1 MLGLPS
7 EVLSGLATL
16 LAAATGACVGAL
28 LTGWNGKRAAS
39 AARRR
44 AAADSCIGA
53 IAGIR
58 DLLARAETDR
68 DAQAWSLALASA
80 LDTID
85 DGRHSLPDG
94 MRHLHRHVRDATGEA
109 VGPVSLVRLR
119 PLERA
124 VELAPFDP
132 RWTAFAIEYLDY
144 VVSNLRQVRDVS
156 ARRAQES
163 SVLSFGSWL
172 EREEIWPSP

>member
-7 EVLSGLATL
+7 EVVSGLATL

-28 LTGWNGKRAAS
+28 LTGRNTERAAS

-44 AAADSCIGA
+44 VAADSCIGA

-58 DLLARAETDR
+58 DLLARAETER
-68 DAQAWSLALASA
+68 DAREWSSALSSA

-85 DGRHSLPDG
+85 DVRLNLPNG

-124 VELAPFDP
+124 LELAPFDH
-132 RWTAFAIEYLDY
+132 RWTAFAIDYLDY
-144 VVSNLRQVRDVS
+144 LVSRLRHVRDAS
-156 ARRAQES
+156 TRRARS
-163 SVLSFGSWL
+163 ATVLSFGGWL
-172 EREEIWPSP
+172 AREEIRPPG